1 MRCESVLWGFL
12 HPMPRSPG
20 RSPNAVKPWAA
31 LALAGAAASLLSA
44 VAGCGSIDPS
54 ATDEQDSRANG
65 VDCEV
70 RLDALSIARLHDIP
84 IQDPTSKRIAAQDR
98 IRHLNELG
106 LLPEEMLATF
116 RERGMFI
123 ALTGGTVVNFA
134 EFRSLRG
141 TAPRG
146 WEGTGLTWDSV
157 PGTGNARGVYL
168 GDSSRPNNAW
178 SLAIHE
184 ATHAVDLSIGFS
196 RRSTELQRLY
206 REELART
213 PVVGDGN
220 ASYRRSNIE
229 EFLAVAVD
237 ELRCSTK
244 TRTNL
249 QRRYP
254 AMYTYLSTSFEAEL
268 RASRRTA
275 P

>member
-1 MRCESVLWGFL
+1 MPSSAARCLNPV
-12 HPMPRSPG
+12 
-20 RSPNAVKPWAA
+20 NPWAP
-31 LALAGAAASLLSA
+31 LALAGAVAALLSA
-44 VAGCGSIDPS
+44 AGCGSLDAS

-70 RLDALSIARLHDIP
+70 RLDALATARLHDIP
-84 IQDPTSKRIAAQDR
+84 IQDPTSKRIDPRDR
-98 IRHLNELG
+98 IRHLNELA

-157 PGTGNARGVYL
+157 PGTGNAKGVYL

-184 ATHAVDLSIGFS
+184 ATHAVDLSVGFS
-196 RRSTELQRLY
+196 KRSTALQRLY
-206 REELART
+206 REELARA

-220 ASYRRSNIE
+220 AAYRRSNIE

-249 QRRYP
+249 QVRYP
-254 AMYTYLSTSFEAEL
+254 AMYSYLSSSFEGEL
-268 RASRRTA
+268 RTSRRTA
-275 P
+275 PSP

>member
-1 MRCESVLWGFL
+1 
-12 HPMPRSPG
+12 MPRCPECP
-20 RSPNAVKPWAA
+20 PNAVKSWAA
-31 LALAGAAASLLSA
+31 LAAATLLAST
-44 VAGCGSIDPS
+44 GCGSIDPS

-70 RLDALSIARLHDIP
+70 RLDVLSTARLHDIR
-84 IQDPTSKRIAAQDR
+84 IEEPTSKRIGAQEK

-116 RERGMFI
+116 RERSMFI
-123 ALTGGTVVNFA
+123 ALTGGTVVNFS
-134 EFRSLRG
+134 EFRALRG
-141 TAPRG
+141 TSPRG

-157 PGTGNARGVYL
+157 PGTGNAKGVYL

-184 ATHAVDLSIGFS
+184 ATHSVDLAVGFS

-206 REELART
+206 REELARAA
-213 PVVGDGN
+213 VVGDTN
-220 ASYRRSNIE
+220 AAYRRSNIE

-254 AMYTYLSTSFEAEL
+254 AMYRYLSSSFEAEL
-268 RASRRTA
+268 RATRSTA
-275 P
+275 PSP